1 MLHGY
6 RRKLKGLVERGIAMS
21 KERNRREAKIIRGKE
36 VGRMRG
42 LKEIVGLGKRGTGK
56 DE

>member
-1 MLHGY
+1 
-6 RRKLKGLVERGIAMS
+6 VERGIAMS
-21 KERNRREAKIIRGKE
+21 KERNRRKAKIIRGKE

-42 LKEIVGLGKRGTGK
+42 LKETVGLGKRGIAN

>member
-1 MLHGY
+1 
-6 RRKLKGLVERGIAMS
+6 VERGIAMS
-21 KERNRREAKIIRGKE
+21 KERNRREAKIMRGKE

-42 LKEIVGLGKRGTGK
+42 LKEIVGLGKRGSGK